1 MYRHGWMRLGLL
13 GALAL
18 AASLLLLRPHL
29 LWAQNPAQPLVYL
42 ALATGFQETPPVDT
56 PAVSLA
62 RFTLT
67 PDHKLNYEI
76 HVTGLSADF
85 TAMHLHRARAGQPG
99 PIVYPL
105 TTPFTNNVSTGSVDF
120 KPEDEADL
128 NSQGFY
134 FNIHTTAHPDG
145 EIRGEV
151 VAVLESFLADPPAAA
166 EVSFANEI
174 QPIFTTSCALSGCHA
189 GNSPQQGMNLSAGQA
204 FANIVGVHSKE
215 APSLN
220 RIEPGDPQKSYLWH
234 KISGTQSTVGGSGG
248 RMPFGRAPLPDDQI
262 AKIQQ
267 WIQQGAKN
275 N

>member
-1 MYRHGWMRLGLL
+1 
-13 GALAL
+13 
-18 AASLLLLRPHL
+18 
-29 LWAQNPAQPLVYL
+29 
-42 ALATGFQETPPVDT
+42 VDT
-56 PAVSLA
+56 PAVALA

-67 PDHKLNYEI
+67 ADHKLNYEI

-85 TAMHLHRARAGQPG
+85 TAMHLHRARVGQAG

-105 TTPFTNNVSTGSVDF
+105 TTPFTNNVSMGSVDF
-120 KPEDEADL
+120 NAADEADL

-145 EIRGEV
+145 EIRGQV
-151 VAVLESFLADPPAAA
+151 VSVPANFLADPVA
-166 EVSFANEI
+166 EISFAKDV
-174 QPIFTTSCALSGCHA
+174 QPIFTTNCALSGCHA
-189 GNSPQQGMNLSAGQA
+189 GNAPQQGMNLSAGQA
-204 FANIVGVHSKE
+204 FANIVGVRSKE

-234 KISGTQSTVGGSGG
+234 KINGTQATVGGSGG
-248 RMPFGRAPLPDDQI
+248 RMPFGRAPLPADQI

-267 WIQQGAKN
+267 WITQGAKN